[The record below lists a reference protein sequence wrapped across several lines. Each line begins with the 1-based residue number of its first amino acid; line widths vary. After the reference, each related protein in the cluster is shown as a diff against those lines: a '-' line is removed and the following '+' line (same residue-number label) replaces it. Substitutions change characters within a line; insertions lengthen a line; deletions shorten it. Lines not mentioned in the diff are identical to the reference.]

1 VVPLVRVILSVTQR
15 RHGSGT
21 RIARMTCDTP
31 RRDAMS
37 KRLSVYVVYPAALF
51 DGWEVVDDRDD
62 DSSLFFDTREGAI
75 VYAKARAAMDG
86 GAVVKLENWF
96 GDTEQVWEVAPPKA
110 YATQA
115 VPSPLERP
123 PPRSAGKTPE
133 SATAGSISG
142 RRGGR
147 PGR

>member
-1 VVPLVRVILSVTQR
+1 
-15 RHGSGT
+15 
-21 RIARMTCDTP
+21 
-31 RRDAMS
+31 MS

-86 GAVVKLENWF
+86 GAIVKLENWF
-96 GDTEQVWEVAPPKA
+96 GDTEQVWEVAPPK
-110 YATQA
+110 
-115 VPSPLERP
+115 VERP
-123 PPRSAGKTPE
+123 APRSADHAPE
-133 SATAGSISG
+133 RATAGSMSG
-142 RRGGR
+142 RLGGR

>member
-1 VVPLVRVILSVTQR
+1 
-15 RHGSGT
+15 
-21 RIARMTCDTP
+21 
-31 RRDAMS
+31 MS
-37 KRLSVYVVYPAALF
+37 KRLSVYVVYPAAMF

-62 DSSLFFDTREGAI
+62 DSALYFHTREGAI

-86 GAVVKLENWF
+86 GAIVKLENWF

-110 YATQA
+110 GPRRASR
-115 VPSPLERP
+115 SPVEGPAPGSAEHAPER
-123 PPRSAGKTPE
+123 
-133 SATAGSISG
+133 ATAGSTSG